1 MGMGFARCR
10 IWMGD
15 WKAVV
20 RYRKGNLEPGLG
32 LGLGKGGVGGV
43 VIVRDADDRMGG
55 ISVVRMGGGRGV
67 IGVQCGLKWWFG
79 I

>member
-1 MGMGFARCR
+1 
-10 IWMGD
+10 MGD

-20 RYRKGNLEPGLG
+20 RYRKGNLEPGLGLG

-55 ISVVRMGGGRGV
+55 ISVVRMGGGEGSDRGAM
-67 IGVQCGLKWWFG
+67 WFEMVVWDLG
-79 I
+79 WG

>member
-1 MGMGFARCR
+1 LLGVESGWAIGRRFLGVER
-10 IWMGD
+10 
-15 WKAVV
+15 
-20 RYRKGNLEPGLG
+20 GNLEPGLG